1 MKFMLEVGKS
11 FLRGFISFVAGAII
25 AGILTS
31 VVYKIGWNNKEAIL
45 IWGYA
50 ALFSVVTYYVTIMT
64 QYKKSE
70 LKRLEDTIEC
80 KANKDEIKNLHHRL
94 DDVKQSVNEV
104 KNSIVETNSKID
116 DLTKL
121 IIKKL

>member
-1 MKFMLEVGKS
+1 MLDAGKS

-31 VVYKIGWNNKEAIL
+31 IVYKIGWENKEDVL

-70 LKRLEDTIEC
+70 LKRLETSIEE
-80 KANKDEIKNLHHRL
+80 KADKDEIKNIHYRL
-94 DDVKQSVNEV
+94 DDFKASINEV
-104 KNSIVETNSKID
+104 KKSVGDTNSKID

-121 IIKKL
+121 ILQKL